1 MGFFRQEHW
10 SGLPFPPPGDLPN
23 PGIELVSLELAG
35 RFFTAEPPVNSRLPV
50 ISFQPQKLQ
59 RECIQSFSGY
69 HAVEN
74 LFFNPED
81 CWTCFFFFFFFIA
94 DNSKLVWFHDINLGT
109 YEEQRTLPCLEPRG
123 TSTFS
128 FPFLWRQYF
137 FLLVGWC
144 ILLTFQ
150 GESVS
155 DMQVII
161 KENQKKCNYKGQ
173 GTSSFL
179 VWNAQRKI

>member
-1 MGFFRQEHW
+1 MGCRFLLQGIFPTQGLNLCLLSWQAGSLLLSHQWTQGCLLFLSSPRNYRENAFSHFRVITLWKICFSIQKTV
-10 SGLPFPPPGDLPN
+10 
-23 PGIELVSLELAG
+23 ELV
-35 RFFTAEPPVNSRLPV
+35 FF
-50 ISFQPQKLQ
+50 
-59 RECIQSFSGY
+59 C
-69 HAVEN
+69 
-74 LFFNPED
+74 
-81 CWTCFFFFFFFIA
+81 FFFFIA

>member
-1 MGFFRQEHW
+1 MWVAISSSRGSSRPRDWTSVSWVGRQVLYRWATSELKVARSFFPAPEITERMH
-10 SGLPFPPPGDLPN
+10 SVIFGLSCCGKF
-23 PGIELVSLELAG
+23 V
-35 RFFTAEPPVNSRLPV
+35 FQSRRL
-50 ISFQPQKLQ
+50 L
-59 RECIQSFSGY
+59 
-69 HAVEN
+69 N
-74 LFFNPED
+74 
-81 CWTCFFFFFFFIA
+81 WFFFFIA
-94 DNSKLVWFHDINLGT
+94 DNSKLVWLHDINLGT
-109 YEEQRTLPCLEPRG
+109 YGERRTLPCLEPRG

-137 FLLVGWC
+137 FLLAGWC